1 MTNVDHKLSKTFI
14 LSKYYMLW
22 LSYECFSILWWCF
35 FAKKGHFHPQMS
47 LIDLEFFLILNNI
60 KFDFFSIKCPLA
72 DFHKQ
77 EH

>member
-1 MTNVDHKLSKTFI
+1 
-14 LSKYYMLW
+14 ML
-22 LSYECFSILWWCF
+22 
-35 FAKKGHFHPQMS
+35 